1 MDMENFLIFLLYAS
15 LYLLVFGMGYYLLIR
30 ALPRNRF
37 RRVYILLSFTL
48 SLILAYAGSFGIAL
62 PVYTENS
69 ENFVVLP
76 EFVVGAQTEVHRVGS
91 AITHG
96 VSSFVII
103 SVLFI
108 GVMLFLALRTLMR
121 VMHILRQVWRNPAE
135 LMGEVKLVLLP
146 GNTSPFS
153 FFHWIFIPSQL
164 RHSGNFD
171 KVLVHE
177 KAHYYYR
184 HSWDVMFLETM
195 RLLFWY
201 HPIWYFFRN
210 EIQALHEFEADNYA
224 LAKFPKTDYQ
234 RALLDFALG
243 AHYLPVTNP
252 FNVSLIKK
260 RFIMMN
266 QSKKHISGRW
276 IRLAAIV
283 PFVFLV
289 FAVQALRPDGS
300 DFQLLSLSNSSDSE
314 IAEFN
319 YSAPVMKNDSVYTE
333 VDVDPSFKGGQNA
346 LMQFLTSNLRY
357 PDQARADSVQGTVF
371 ITFIVEPN
379 GEISDA
385 RVLRGVHQTLDE
397 EALRVIN
404 KMPPWQPGSNNN
416 QNVRVQFNLPIRFVL
431 N

>member
-1 MDMENFLIFLLYAS
+1 MENFLIFLLYAS
-15 LYLLVFGMGYYLLIR
+15 LYLLVFGMGYYLLMR

-69 ENFVVLP
+69 ERFIVLP
-76 EFVVGAQTEVHRVGS
+76 EFVLGAQTEVHRVGA
-91 AITHG
+91 AITDG
-96 VSSFVII
+96 VSSFTIL

-108 GVMLFLALRTLMR
+108 GVMLFLAFRTFIR
-121 VMHILRQVWRNPAE
+121 VMNILRQVWQNPSE
-135 LMGEVKLVLLP
+135 RLGEVKLVLMP
-146 GNTSPFS
+146 GSISPFS
-153 FFHWIFIPSQL
+153 FFHWIFIPLEL
-164 RHSGNFD
+164 RSSGNFD

-184 HSWDVMFLETM
+184 HSWDVMFLEAM
-195 RLLFWY
+195 RILFWY
-201 HPIWYFFRN
+201 HPVWYFFRS
-210 EIQALHEFEADNYA
+210 EMQALHEFEADNYA
-224 LAKFPKTDYQ
+224 LAKFPKIDYQ

-243 AHYLPVTNP
+243 AHYLPATNP

-266 QSKKHISGRW
+266 QSENNISGRW
-276 IRLAAIV
+276 IRLAIIL

-289 FAVQALRPDGS
+289 FVVQAFRPDGTN
-300 DFQLLSLSNSSDSE
+300 FQLLSLSNATDSE
-314 IAEFN
+314 IFDIANPALVIET
-319 YSAPVMKNDSVYTE
+319 DSVYTE
-333 VDVDPSFKGGQNA
+333 VDVDPAFQGGQSE
-346 LMQFLTSNLRY
+346 MMKFLQSNLRY
-357 PDQARADSVQGTVF
+357 PDQARADSLQGTVF
-371 ITFIVEPN
+371 ITFIVEPD

-385 RVLRGVHQTLDE
+385 RVLRGVHQSLDE

-404 KMPPWQPGSNNN
+404 IMPPWKPGSNNN
-416 QNVRVQFNLPIRFVL
+416 QKVRVQFNLPIRFVL